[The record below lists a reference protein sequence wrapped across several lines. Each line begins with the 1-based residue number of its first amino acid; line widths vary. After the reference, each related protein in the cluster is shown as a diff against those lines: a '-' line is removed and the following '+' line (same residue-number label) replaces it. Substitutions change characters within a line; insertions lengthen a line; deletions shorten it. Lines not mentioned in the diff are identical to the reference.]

1 MNLVIF
7 SFLYKQC
14 SQTKPIL
21 KDWEMNALIAAFL
34 SPLREDLNQIRAI
47 ALPRIDARAVHVA
60 AIFMKGL
67 VNFYFLIAACDFPV
81 DRKYV
86 SSSCGCT
93 FLTCWKLYETTL
105 TWMFLLGRIHIFPG
119 NWYFRLT
126 NMNLANLC

>member
-1 MNLVIF
+1 MQNFNLYMKQLCIHKNLVIF
-7 SFLYKQC
+7 FFFYKQC

-34 SPLREDLNQIRAI
+34 SPLRDDLNQIRAI

-81 DRKYV
+81 DRKNV
-86 SSSCGCT
+86 SSVSGWI
-93 FLTCWKLYETTL
+93 FLIYWKLY
-105 TWMFLLGRIHIFPG
+105 
-119 NWYFRLT
+119 
-126 NMNLANLC
+126 